1 MTKKLKY
8 KLLSDNAVIP
18 KYAKDGDAGM
28 DLVATK
34 IVKNNLF
41 SVWYNTDIAVEIPK
55 NHFGMLV
62 PRSSISNDGAL
73 TLANDIGIID
83 AGYRGGIQVR
93 FNRTVKGFFTRK
105 KYRVGDRIA
114 QLIIV
119 PFINA
124 DFEKSIFLSKT
135 ERGEGGHGSTGR
147 K

>member
-1 MTKKLKY
+1 MSKVNY
-8 KLLSDNAVIP
+8 KLLSDTAVTP
-18 KYAKDGDAGM
+18 KYAKEGDAGM

-34 IVKNNLF
+34 IAKKDLF

-55 NHFGMLV
+55 GHFGMLV

-105 KYRVGDRIA
+105 KYEVGDRIA

-119 PFINA
+119 PFKTANL
-124 DFEKSIFLSKT
+124 EKSILLSKT
-135 ERGEGGHGSTGR
+135 NRGEGGHGSTGR